1 MKYYSPDQIF
11 DLLGVVECQNDLIRI
26 DEYFME
32 FRNSYKWYDQIIIE
46 NCIEDLY
53 NAFNLI

>member
-1 MKYYSPDQIF
+1 MVVYNPDQIF
-11 DLLGVVECQNDLIRI
+11 DLLGAVECQNDLIRI